1 MTITKKDL
9 QEALKPLATK
19 RDLDT
24 KLATQTKEL
33 KAYTDQQVGA
43 LAGMI
48 NRRFD
53 EVIGLLDVRKRVDQ
67 HERQITK
74 ISRALDIKL

>member
-9 QEALKPLATK
+9 QEAVKPLATK
-19 RDLDT
+19 QDL
-24 KLATQTKEL
+24 KSQTKEL
-33 KAYTDQQVGA
+33 KTYTDQQVGD

-74 ISRALDIKL
+74 ISHALNIKL